1 MISNEELCHRVAWL
15 AGAAFAAAQL
25 GSWCFGTEKELYY
38 STCPVE
44 KEMDRILR
52 VSGCLDEL
60 YRENFRPDRPTYLSD
75 SINLTW
81 IGERV
86 YSDNESDGMVFLLGP
101 FYLSSVSLKNI
112 ENNLRRLDVTLSS
125 RRKIMNVLSDVP
137 TLAASMANQYA
148 IMLHYC
154 LTDDYIS
161 PREIYYG
168 SLGRNRKNNTDAA
181 LSDVHL
187 EHVDLA
193 ESDDLDERDSLPDE
207 DENVAYDRIAHSESV
222 VLNAIRDGNLNFPQ
236 ILDEEGDVGGKLLL
250 DTGDPLRNEKDTV
263 LIFCAQCSRAA
274 VEGGL
279 QLRTAKRIE
288 RLYLNEIESCRNR
301 DELARLNVRMT
312 KEWVQLVNQSRQ
324 TEKISSEVQQSC
336 DYINANL
343 LRPITVESV
352 AKEIGYSVYYFSRK
366 FYAEKGVRLA
376 DYIKQRRVEY
386 AKIQLITTKKSIQE
400 ISSDLH
406 FGTRNYFSK
415 VFHDV
420 VGVTPKE
427 YRDRMGR
434 VGQKM

>member
-1 MISNEELCHRVAWL
+1 MISNEELCHRVAWF
-15 AGAAFAAAQL
+15 AGAAFAATQL

-38 STCPVE
+38 STSPVE
-44 KEMDRILR
+44 KEMEKILR

-60 YRENFRPDRPTYLSD
+60 YREDFHPDRPTYLSD

-81 IGERV
+81 VGERV
-86 YSDNESDGMVFLLGP
+86 YSDNESNGMVFLIGP

-125 RRKIMNVLSDVP
+125 RRMIMNVLSNVP
-137 TLAASMANQYA
+137 TLSASMANQYA

-154 LTDDYIS
+154 LTDEYIS
-161 PREIYYG
+161 PREVYYG
-168 SLGRNRKNNTDAA
+168 SLGKNVKNIADSELT
-181 LSDVHL
+181 DVHL

-207 DENVAYDRIAHSESV
+207 EENVAYDRMAHSESV
-222 VLNAIRDGNLNFPQ
+222 ILNAIRDGNLNFLQ
-236 ILDEEGDVGGKLLL
+236 ILDEEGDVEGKLLL

-263 LIFCAQCSRAA
+263 LIFCAQCARAA
-274 VEGGL
+274 IEGGL

-288 RLYLNEIESCRNR
+288 RLYLNEIESCRTR
-301 DELARLNVRMT
+301 DELARLNIRMM
-312 KEWVQLVNQSRQ
+312 KEWVRLVDQSRK
-324 TEKISSEVQQSC
+324 TGKISPEVQQGC

-343 LRPITVESV
+343 LRPITVDSV
-352 AKEIGYSVYYFSRK
+352 AKEVGYSAYYFSRK
-366 FYAEKGVRLA
+366 FNAEMGMRLS
-376 DYIKQRRVEY
+376 DYIKQQRVEY

-400 ISSDLH
+400 ISNDLH

-427 YRDRMGR
+427 YRERMGR
-434 VGQKM
+434 VGRNL